1 MPPATATA
9 TATKAS
15 KPRAK
20 AARKTSARKSTARAS
35 ASRKAVSRKPAR
47 KKVTARK
54 TAPVKPSPANRLPK
68 RARAAPARVAQKRSG
83 RRAPDPRR
91 ALRPGGGPSS
101 ETATRKTANVFND
114 YAERAVLIPVG
125 AALLARDRVVNTVS
139 DTFSTY
145 SSSSKTQAQLRRFE
159 RRGLTAR
166 NRLEREVRK
175 ARVRVER
182 ELRQRRRV
190 VENRVNDL
198 DDRREAFLNN
208 GSEIANR
215 VPEIARKV
223 QDRILSLV

>member
-1 MPPATATA
+1 MF
-9 TATKAS
+9 
-15 KPRAK
+15 
-20 AARKTSARKSTARAS
+20 
-35 ASRKAVSRKPAR
+35 
-47 KKVTARK
+47 
-54 TAPVKPSPANRLPK
+54 
-68 RARAAPARVAQKRSG
+68 G
-83 RRAPDPRR
+83 
-91 ALRPGGGPSS
+91 
-101 ETATRKTANVFND
+101 D

-125 AALLARDRVVNTVS
+125 AALLARDRVVSGVS
-139 DTFSTY
+139 DTLSTY

-190 VENRVNDL
+190 VENRVTDL
-198 DDRREAFLNN
+198 DDRREAIARN

-215 VPEIARKV
+215 VPEIAREV